1 MSINLAETLGRLVVS
16 HCKKAHY
23 KARFT
28 SSSGVPVAPKA
39 KAAKTFPIYVLNG
52 PNLNLLGTREP
63 EVYGSNTLADI
74 QKAVTARAKAHGL
87 TVNFKQS
94 NHEGDLV
101 DWIQEARTKGCGV
114 ILNAGAYTHTS
125 VALLDACRALSN
137 PLIEVHLSNPY
148 QRENYRRHS
157 YIAEAADA
165 MICGLGAAGYVI
177 AVDAMAGLLKEE
189 QE

>member
-1 MSINLAETLGRLVVS
+1 M
-16 HCKKAHY
+16 
-23 KARFT
+23 
-28 SSSGVPVAPKA
+28 APKA

-63 EVYGSNTLADI
+63 EVYGSNTLGDI

-87 TVNFKQS
+87 AVNFKQS